1 MGFSAAEG
9 TTQVVAFSIA
19 GMGEKKDPAM
29 PAPGQASSQKGLG
42 SQNRSQQKIVS
53 ED

>member
-1 MGFSAAEG
+1 MGCSAAEG
-9 TTQVVAFSIA
+9 TTQVFASGIA

-42 SQNRSQQKIVS
+42 
-53 ED
+53 